1 MLNAINEK
9 SRAQNWVL
17 SAFTRYRVKKK
28 KKKMTWK
35 ELLKMFMIVSLGKRS
50 REGSFP
56 LFF

>member
-1 MLNAINEK
+1 MLNVINEK
-9 SRAQNWVL
+9 SRAQNWVI
-17 SAFTRYRVKKK
+17 SFTTYRVKKK